1 MAPMCAV
8 SVLQKLPKTAKMTP
22 NDLFVLEMVVTSLH
36 WVAEENWTKQSLS
49 FLNPYWQIL
58 ENISKNRVVT
68 QRVSWKI
75 FPDFFQNF
83 WFRVMSEELF
93 WKIFPAEFPEYL
105 LRKKVCFLI
114 SGHEWGAFLENFSS
128 FILWVSSQEK
138 FLSWVCKPVLSII
151 DYQILNCFLLHRE
164 MHENP
169 TCYTKYLLRLAQGFC
184 TQSMKRPSAPVRVG
198 NRTFSRSR
206 CRSCRDITPYK
217 DTRTTQKCVRCNAGC
232 CTTHSR
238 IICSQCY
245 DS

>member
-1 MAPMCAV
+1 M
-8 SVLQKLPKTAKMTP
+8 
-22 NDLFVLEMVVTSLH
+22 
-36 WVAEENWTKQSLS
+36 
-49 FLNPYWQIL
+49 
-58 ENISKNRVVT
+58 VT

>member
-1 MAPMCAV
+1 MPDIEWCCWTFWSLTVILLMI
-8 SVLQKLPKTAKMTP
+8 SNTIKLRP
-22 NDLFVLEMVVTSLH
+22 V
-36 WVAEENWTKQSLS
+36 
-49 FLNPYWQIL
+49 NPYCQIL
-58 ENISKNRVVT
+58 ENFSKNRVVT